1 MKFTERTLLIAATLS
16 ATLSLGTL
24 HTSAQAAGPAP
35 SQSPAQVQPASSLPA
50 LAQAQAL
57 RQPVGPTHT
66 FYLANA
72 TEMNEGNEILAA
84 LRNMLNPE
92 TRITFVPSQK
102 AILIRPT
109 SPEQLENAQKII
121 NDLDRP
127 RKTYRLTYTI
137 TERDGSKTIGV
148 QHYNLVAVPGQ
159 RTLLKEGSRVPVI
172 TANYP
177 SSVSTGPKADVTYL
191 DVGLNFEAM
200 LEESSPGTRLHT
212 KVEQS
217 SIAEQ
222 PSGVGSQDPVIRQTL
237 IEGSSIVTLGRSL
250 VLGSIDIPGSTR
262 HLDIEVTAES
272 IK

>member
-1 MKFTERTLLIAATLS
+1 MKFMEPTLLIAA
-16 ATLSLGTL
+16 ALSLGSL
-24 HTSAQAAGPAP
+24 QASAQAAGPAP
-35 SQSPAQVQPASSLPA
+35 SQSPAQVQPAAPANLPA
-50 LAQAQAL
+50 CRSL
-57 RQPVGPTHT
+57 PVGPTHT

-72 TEMNEGNEILAA
+72 TELNEANEILTA

-92 TRITFVPSQK
+92 IRITMVPSQR
-102 AILIRPT
+102 AILIRT
-109 SPEQLENAQKII
+109 NSPEQLEFAQKIL

-127 RKTYRLTYTI
+127 HKAYRVTYTI
-137 TERDGSKTIGV
+137 TERDGSKAIGV

-172 TANYP
+172 TSNYTTAA
-177 SSVSTGPKADVTYL
+177 STGPKADVTYL
-191 DVGLNFEAM
+191 DVGLNFEAT
-200 LEESSPGTRLHT
+200 LEESATGMRLRT

-222 PSGVGSQDPVIRQTL
+222 PSGIGSQDPVIRQTL
-237 IEGSSIVTLGRSL
+237 IEGSSILPLSKPL

-262 HLDIEVTAES
+262 HLDVEAIAET